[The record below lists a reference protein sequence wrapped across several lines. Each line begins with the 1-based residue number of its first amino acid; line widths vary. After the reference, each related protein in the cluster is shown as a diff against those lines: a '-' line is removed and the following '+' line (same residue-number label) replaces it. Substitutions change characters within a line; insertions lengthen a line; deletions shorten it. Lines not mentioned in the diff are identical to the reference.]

1 MAYTLTSGVQPEGID
16 NVPRSLLLGL
26 PVIAL
31 ILSFGA
37 IAHRNALESPVA
49 SAKAIPIAAK
59 AIQPGGKNNNTG
71 SNSSSPN
78 SNTGASAGTAAAGG
92 SSATSGSS
100 LAASGGGGSSSLS
113 AAPSSGGS
121 SLTSS
126 TTPTGGMGGGGTT
139 SSGGGSTSGGTLPV
153 SQTVT
158 VPPVDLQA
166 GDKTLLSTSG
176 STIYVN

>member
-59 AIQPGGKNNNTG
+59 AIQPGGKNNNSG
-71 SNSSSPN
+71 SNSSSSN

-92 SSATSGSS
+92 SSAAAGSS
-100 LAASGGGGSSSLS
+100 LAASGGGSSSLS

-139 SSGGGSTSGGTLPV
+139 SSGGSTSGGTLPV

>member
-100 LAASGGGGSSSLS
+100 LAASGGGSSSLS

-126 TTPTGGMGGGGTT
+126 TTPTGGMGGGTT

-153 SQTVT
+153 NQTVT
-158 VPPVDLQA
+158 VPSVDLQA
-166 GDKTLLSTSG
+166 GDKTLLSTSS

>member
-59 AIQPGGKNNNTG
+59 AIQPGGKNNNSG
-71 SNSSSPN
+71 SNSSSSN

-92 SSATSGSS
+92 GPAASGSS
-100 LAASGGGGSSSLS
+100 LAASGGGSSSLS
-113 AAPSSGGS
+113 AAPSSGGG

>member
-59 AIQPGGKNNNTG
+59 AIQPGGKNNNSG
-71 SNSSSPN
+71 SNSSSSN

-100 LAASGGGGSSSLS
+100 LAASGGGSSSLS